1 MNSPPEGAPGPFHK
15 PFNPAKAEAITT
27 KLLAVLKEMEEA
39 TPEPENWRDDFE
51 ESHDGYCKLLRKRFE
66 PPLVDTWR
74 KKIAYPEY
82 WAAECKQYQ
91 EALHELLEQRAH
103 AAHKHNGA
111 AAARALAMS
120 YQRMLKRHGVSSAQI
135 SKIRDSI
142 KDQQYWN
149 LETQVL
155 EYQASIRTEK
165 AEARIIL
172 QLDQEGRWPWPL
184 PSPCRELLRPT
195 RPERAGPKL
204 PRRANSSP
212 PTGGGISS
220 RTRSKTTATSQRGV
234 VKRVSRGRR

>member
-1 MNSPPEGAPGPFHK
+1 MNSPAGGAGGPSYL
-15 PFNPAKAEAITT
+15 PFIPSLAEAITT
-27 KLLAVLKEMEEA
+27 ELLAAIKEMEEA
-39 TPEPENWRDDFE
+39 TPEPENRWADFE
-51 ESHDGYCKLLRKRFE
+51 ESYDGYCKLLRKRFE
-66 PPLVDTWR
+66 PRLVDTWR

-91 EALHELLEQRAH
+91 DALHELLQQRAQ
-103 AAHKHNGA
+103 AAHSDNGA

-120 YQRMLKRHGVSSAQI
+120 YQRILRRNGVSSAQM

-184 PSPCRELLRPT
+184 PSPCREMRLDQLR
-195 RPERAGPKL
+195 RAGPKG
-204 PRRANSSP
+204 PRRANPNP
-212 PTGGGISS
+212 PTEGGIAS
-220 RTRSKTTATSQRGV
+220 RTRSKTAATSQRGV
-234 VKRVSRGRR
+234 AKRVSRGRR